1 LNAHNLRDGGGRV
14 RTPKML
20 KALLEIAPK
29 HNFLIFIPK
38 GAGYPDFST
47 YPNVEA
53 VYEAPSGLK
62 RIYWFRKILYPKIR
76 QFSPDWVWTMGAL
89 PLSGL
94 DCRQSILF
102 SDAHLL
108 NYPFSHFGETGGSW
122 LTVWYRTKLKKYI
135 IRKNVNEVD
144 RIYVQTQTARKRFEQ
159 TYNYPAEKIGLCR
172 NTCSILPSKS
182 LEMPEAMKPYRDKF
196 RMLAATRYN
205 KYKNLD
211 QIARMYHQFKDELK
225 DTVFFL
231 TTEADNKS
239 QRLKDTVFFLK
250 TEAGSKVW
258 RLRRLCDWVRKW
270 KLEEHFVFVG
280 RQELDNL
287 ANWYAHCHALLLP
300 TLLESFSAMYVEA
313 MAYGSAILTS
323 DLDFAHEICGDA
335 ALYFD
340 PFSTESIKNRIIEL
354 KTNEKLY
361 QQVVERGRA
370 RYQTHVRSW
379 PEILR
384 DVLDQESI
392 EHE

>member
-1 LNAHNLRDGGGRV
+1 MKIVLNAHNLRAGGGKACA
-14 RTPKML
+14 PKML

-29 HNFLIFIPK
+29 HDFLIFIPK

-53 VYEAPSGLK
+53 VYEAPSGLR
-62 RIYWFRKILYPKIR
+62 RIYWFKKILYPKIR
-76 QFSPDWVWTMGAL
+76 QFSPDWVWTMGCL
-89 PLSGL
+89 PLPGL
-94 DCRQSILF
+94 NCRQSILF

-108 NYPFSHFGETGGSW
+108 NYPFSHFGETGRSW
-122 LTVWYRTKLKKYI
+122 LTAWCTYELKKYL
-135 IRKNVNEVD
+135 IRKNINEVD
-144 RIYVQTQTARKRFEQ
+144 RIYAQTQTARKRFEQ
-159 TYNYPAEKIGLCR
+159 TYNYPAEKIGLCP
-172 NTCSILPSKS
+172 NTCSISPSDS
-182 LEMPEAMKPYRDKF
+182 LEMPEAMKPYRNRF
-196 RMLAATRYN
+196 RMLAVTIYA

-231 TTEADNKS
+231 TTEAGNKP
-239 QRLKDTVFFLK
+239 
-250 TEAGSKVW
+250 W

-280 RQELDNL
+280 RQELDKL
-287 ANWYAHCHALLLP
+287 SNWYANCHALLLP
-300 TLLESFSAMYVEA
+300 TLLESFTAMYVEA

-323 DLDFAHEICGDA
+323 DLDFAHEICEDA

-340 PFSTESIKNRIIEL
+340 PFSIESIKNKIIEI

-361 QQVVERGRA
+361 QQIVERGRT

-384 DVLDQESI
+384 NVLDQESI